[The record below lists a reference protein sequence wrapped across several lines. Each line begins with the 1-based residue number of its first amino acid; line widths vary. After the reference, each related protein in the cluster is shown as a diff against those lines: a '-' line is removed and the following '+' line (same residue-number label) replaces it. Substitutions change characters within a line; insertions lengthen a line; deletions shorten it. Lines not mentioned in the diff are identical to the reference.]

1 MGSTQSTWGLC
12 ERVVKMVRVLNVQK
26 KMSYEAYEGVTVSI
40 NARVVEVTGPRG
52 NLKRDFRHVSMDL
65 IHDVEDKS
73 VICEVWYANKKAVA
87 CTNTVLSH
95 ITNMIIGV
103 TKGYKY
109 TMKFVYA
116 HFPINAHLAD
126 DKTYIELRNF
136 LGEKYTRVVHM
147 RKGVEIMR
155 TANKDEIM
163 LTGNDIQAVSES
175 AALVHQS
182 VLVKHKDIRKFLDG
196 IYVNGKST
204 VVVDEE

>member
-1 MGSTQSTWGLC
+1 
-12 ERVVKMVRVLNVQK
+12 
-26 KMSYEAYEGVTVSI
+26 
-40 NARVVEVTGPRG
+40 
-52 NLKRDFRHVSMDL
+52 MDL

-175 AALVHQS
+175 GAFRLKCIAAARTFVAIEMKPHKAALPQNCPVCLPVPTFPPLQS
-182 VLVKHKDIRKFLDG
+182 LPSPLPWPHPYSCPRAPVRAREAQG
-196 IYVNGKST
+196 YP
-204 VVVDEE
+204 

>member
-52 NLKRDFRHVSMDL
+52 NLKRDFRHVPMDL
-65 IHDVEDKS
+65 I
-73 VICEVWYANKKAVA
+73 
-87 CTNTVLSH
+87 H

-126 DKTYIELRNF
+126 DKTYI
-136 LGEKYTRVVHM
+136 
-147 RKGVEIMR
+147 
-155 TANKDEIM
+155 
-163 LTGNDIQAVSES
+163 
-175 AALVHQS
+175 
-182 VLVKHKDIRKFLDG
+182 
-196 IYVNGKST
+196 
-204 VVVDEE
+204 